1 MTIDL
6 FSSTGTKVK
15 TMELPSS
22 LFHAPGNWGLMHQ
35 AVLPQQANGRQSAA
49 HVKTRGE
56 VQGSTRKMFT
66 QKHTGRARRGPVR
79 SPLLR
84 GGGKTFGPRNT
95 QNYVTRMPKKM
106 RHAALRSCLAVQ
118 AGNGAILA
126 LESYPDTVKTKT
138 LATLLQKLP
147 LQHGRRILLVS
158 SSRHSSLLLSARNI
172 PTVKT
177 VQAGYLNPEDILNSR
192 HIIFLVDALSEADK
206 MFGKVKSDDADVK
219 TTKKSEKKKEV
230 KSKKVTKKPAV
241 KAAGKKKAKKT
252 ASVARTKKSPKAS

>member
-22 LFHAPGNWGLMHQ
+22 LFDAPVNWGLMHQ
-35 AVLPQQANGRQSAA
+35 AVLRQQANGRQSAA

-66 QKHTGRARRGPVR
+66 QKHTGRARRGTVR

-84 GGGKTFGPRNT
+84 SG
-95 QNYVTRMPKKM
+95 
-106 RHAALRSCLAVQ
+106 LAVQ

-241 KAAGKKKAKKT
+241 KAAGK
-252 ASVARTKKSPKAS
+252 